1 MTQARLTDLSAVKD
15 GVIKPGYTP
24 ADHGNGIVHLGL
36 GAFHRAHQAVYT
48 DDALAAS
55 GGDWRIIGVS
65 LRSTTS
71 ADQLNPQNG
80 LYTVL
85 ERSSAGTKPRVLGS
99 ISGVLAGPAA
109 LPQVIEALTAESTKI
124 VSLTVTEKAYG
135 IRRDTGEADTSH
147 PAVAHDLENPD
158 APTGVLG
165 LIVKA
170 LRIRRDAG
178 LPTFTVLCCDNL
190 AENGAHLRSGT
201 LDFAKRI
208 DPNLAEWIAANVT
221 FPSTMVDRITPA
233 STAQTL
239 EDAQAATG
247 FSDLAAIETEPFSQ
261 WVIEDDFTNGRPDWD
276 KGGALF
282 VQDVVPYEM
291 MKLRMLNGAH
301 SMLAYAGNLCGCTYV
316 RDVMDNADLAKLVDR
331 HMRAAAATL
340 PALEVDIDAYRA
352 DLISRFE
359 NKSIAHE
366 TAQIAQ
372 DGTEKLPPRI
382 FAPALDAIAKG
393 QNIDPFAFAAAA
405 WMTFATE
412 KQDTLQDPR
421 ADDIRAALA
430 NETTAEGISNALH
443 ALSGFVPSDLQ
454 NHAPWRAAVAAHLQA
469 MMQHSLP
476 IVVASTARAL

>member
-1 MTQARLTDLSAVKD
+1 MTQARLTDLAAVKD
-15 GVIKPGYTP
+15 GVIKPSYTP
-24 ADHGNGIVHLGL
+24 ADHGTGIVHLGL

-109 LPQVIEALTAESTKI
+109 LLQVIEALTAEGTKI

-135 IRRDTGEADTSH
+135 IRRDTGAADTGH
-147 PAVAHDLENPD
+147 PAVAHDLANPD

-170 LRIRRDAG
+170 LRLRRDAG
-178 LPTFTVLCCDNL
+178 LAPFTVLCCDNL

-208 DPNLAEWIAANVT
+208 DPDLADWIGANVT

-233 STAQTL
+233 STDQTL
-239 EDAQAATG
+239 SDAQAATG
-247 FSDLAAIETEPFSQ
+247 FTDLAAIETEPFSQ
-261 WVIEDDFTNGRPDWD
+261 WVIEDNFANGRPDWD
-276 KGGALF
+276 AGGALF

-382 FAPALDAIAKG
+382 FAPALDAIAQG
-393 QNIDPFAFAAAA
+393 QDIDPFAFAAAA
-405 WMTFATE
+405 WMMFATE

-430 NETTAEGISNALH
+430 QETTAEGISTALH
-443 ALSGFVPSDLQ
+443 ALSGFVPNDLQ
-454 NHAPWRAAVAAHLQA
+454 AHAPWRNAVAAHLQA
-469 MMQHSLP
+469 MMQHGLP
-476 IVVASTARAL
+476 TVVASTARA